1 MVFRPRN
8 YAVGENQVNEQDFED
23 ACAML
28 AMVGIIIRGNILSNK
43 ADDAKEAFAMAKHMS
58 AVRNQEP
65 EAEAGITTVKP
76 RKRVAK

>member
-1 MVFRPRN
+1 M
-8 YAVGENQVNEQDFED
+8 NEEDFVD

-43 ADDAKEAFAMAKHMS
+43 ADDAREAFAIAKHML

-65 EAEAGITTVKP
+65 EQEVGIVAAKP
-76 RKRVAK
+76 RRKKSA

>member
-1 MVFRPRN
+1 MN
-8 YAVGENQVNEQDFED
+8 DEDFED

-43 ADDAKEAFAMAKHMS
+43 ADDAREAFAIAKHML

-65 EAEAGITTVKP
+65 EQEVGIVAAKPKRRVKS
-76 RKRVAK
+76 A